1 MTADVL
7 IVGAGP
13 AGIGMAATLNR
24 IGVRATI
31 LERTGIGASF
41 RQWPEGMRLI
51 TPSFTANQFGLPD
64 LNAVTPDTS
73 PALSLQDEHPTGTG
87 YASYLHMVAQLED
100 LDVRTE
106 IEVTDVVPCGADGL
120 EVRTTGATNGTA
132 WRAPFVVW
140 AAGEL
145 QYPRTNG
152 FPGAER
158 CVPTVQVRRWDAH
171 PGDDVVVVGG
181 FESGIDAAVN
191 LVNRGRRVTVVD
203 RDDPWGVVDA
213 DPSLTLSPSTHQR
226 LREARATGQ
235 LQLVGGVEVEAVTL
249 GERGATVHAADGR
262 SWHADGPPLLAIGFD
277 GSLEV
282 IRDRF
287 ERDEHDR
294 AVVTEEADEST
305 VTAGLFLAGPAV
317 THREAIFCF
326 IYKFRQR
333 FGVVA
338 REIGQRLG
346 VDTEPLEQLREQQFL
361 LDDLS
366 CCELECAC

>member
-13 AGIGMAATLNR
+13 AGIGMAAMLNR

-31 LERTGIGASF
+31 LERHEVGASF
-41 RQWPEGMRLI
+41 RRWPEGMRLI
-51 TPSFTANQFGLPD
+51 TPSFTGNQFGLPD
-64 LNAVTPDTS
+64 LNAVTADTS
-73 PALSLQDEHPTGTG
+73 PALSLQDEHPTGEA
-87 YASYLHMVAQLED
+87 YACYLDVVAELEE
-100 LDVRTE
+100 LDVRTGV
-106 IEVTDVVPCGADGL
+106 EVTNVTPAAADALEVVTADG
-120 EVRTTGATNGTA
+120 EP

-145 QYPRTNG
+145 QYPRTGG

-171 PGDDVVVVGG
+171 PGDDVVIIGG

-191 LVNRGRRVTVVD
+191 LVARGRRVTVLD
-203 RDDPWGVVDA
+203 RDAPWEVVDA
-213 DPSLTLSPSTHQR
+213 DPSLALSPYTLGR
-226 LREARATGQ
+226 LREARDTGA
-235 LQLVGGVEVEAVTL
+235 LQLIGGVEVKAVTFP
-249 GERGATVHAADGR
+249 ERGATVHGTDGR

-287 ERDEHDR
+287 KRDDHGR
-294 AVVTEEADEST
+294 VVLTEEADEST
-305 VTAGLFLAGPAV
+305 VTPGLFLAGPAV

-326 IYKFRQR
+326 VYKFRQR

-338 REIGQRLG
+338 REIGDRLG
-346 VDTEPLEQLREQQFL
+346 VDTEPLEQLRAQQFL

>member
-13 AGIGMAATLNR
+13 AGIGMAAMLNR
-24 IGVRATI
+24 IGVTSTI
-31 LERTGIGASF
+31 LERHEIGASF
-41 RQWPEGMRLI
+41 RRWPEGMRLI

-73 PALSLQDEHPTGTG
+73 PALSLQDEHPSGEA
-87 YASYLHMVAQLED
+87 YAAYLGMVAELED
-100 LDVRTE
+100 LDVRTGV
-106 IEVTDVVPCGADGL
+106 EVTDVTPAGDDIL
-120 EVRTTGATNGTA
+120 EVVTA
-132 WRAPFVVW
+132 DDDPWRARFVVW

-145 QYPRTNG
+145 QYPRTRG

-158 CVPTVQVRRWDAH
+158 CVPTVQVRHWDAH
-171 PGDDVVVVGG
+171 PGDDVVVIGG

-191 LVNRGRRVTVVD
+191 LVARGRRVTVLD
-203 RDDPWGVVDA
+203 RDAPWEVVDV
-213 DPSLTLSPSTHQR
+213 DPSLTLSPYTLGR
-226 LREARATGQ
+226 LREARATDA
-235 LQLVGGVEVEAVTL
+235 LHVVGGVEVEAVTV
-249 GERGATVHAADGR
+249 GERGTTVHGADGR

-277 GSLEV
+277 GSLELV
-282 IRDRF
+282 ADRF
-287 ERDEHDR
+287 KRDEHGR
-294 AVVTEEADEST
+294 VVLTEEADEST
-305 VTAGLFLAGPAV
+305 ITPGLFLAGPAV

-326 IYKFRQR
+326 VYKFRQR

-338 REIGQRLG
+338 REIGDRLG
-346 VDTEPLEQLREQQFL
+346 VDTEPLEQLRAQQFL